1 MDARADPGFRHTR
14 WFLLAYYS
22 LFAMWGIRSAWPTV
36 PSRLDIMVPLSLYAV
51 ASWWVVVGT
60 DADSWVPDGH
70 VALWFGV
77 PQATRKSQGGL
88 GGPLA
93 EVWTIPS
100 DHCIPAQDPVVRH

>member
-1 MDARADPGFRHTR
+1 MAESPWHRGQLVEVDG
-14 WFLLAYYS
+14 LLA
-22 LFAMWGIRSAWPTV
+22 
-36 PSRLDIMVPLSLYAV
+36 
-51 ASWWVVVGT
+51 VVVGT

-77 PQATRKSQGGL
+77 PKATRKSQGGL
-88 GGPLA
+88 GGPQA

>member
-1 MDARADPGFRHTR
+1 MAESSWHRGQLVEVDG
-14 WFLLAYYS
+14 LLA
-22 LFAMWGIRSAWPTV
+22 
-36 PSRLDIMVPLSLYAV
+36 
-51 ASWWVVVGT
+51 VVVGT